1 MPSAAEPAADSAAV
15 LRVVIGHPM
24 RTWVDGLE
32 SLLSS
37 RDDIEVVLGH
47 TKPAWVHNA
56 ASSGPVDILLTHLAP
71 PVHDLKATIAGLV
84 ARNSRLGVVAL
95 TDSRDPAL
103 LTAAMRAGVRGWV
116 EPTTSPDHLARVLHG
131 VAQGET
137 WYPPALLTAAIGSLL
152 EDRASRDR
160 TQTKL
165 SALSARE
172 LEVLGCLVRGLSR
185 PEIADELTLSPH
197 TVRTHINNLLHKLDV
212 HSVIAAVALARQ
224 AGLPASA
231 DGSRRA

>member
-1 MPSAAEPAADSAAV
+1 M

-47 TKPAWVHNA
+47 TKPAWVHHAA
-56 ASSGPVDILLTHLAP
+56 ASAPVDVLLTHLAP
-71 PVHDLKATIAGLV
+71 PVHDLTATIAGLI
-84 ARNSRLGVVAL
+84 AQNDRLGVVAL
-95 TDSRDPAL
+95 TESRDPAL

-131 VAQGET
+131 VARGET
-137 WYPPALLTAAIGSLL
+137 WYPPALLTSVIGSLL

-160 TQTKL
+160 TQSKL
-165 SALSARE
+165 SSLSARE
-172 LEVLGCLVRGLSR
+172 LEVLGCLARGMSR
-185 PEIADELTLSPH
+185 PEIAGELTLSPH

-212 HSVIAAVALARQ
+212 HSVLAAVALARQ
-224 AGLPASA
+224 AGLPASD